1 MAPARRAVTAAA
13 ASVAVATAKK
23 PPCPAPPAAPSLPTY
38 ANRRRQVS
46 STEIRMVK
54 KRAPAASWAP
64 RSSDGEVALDAARK
78 DSSDW
83 RAPSKIEKAEMTI
96 GGTREAMRA
105 GSIGVEKQAISKPP
119 KFC

>member
-1 MAPARRAVTAAA
+1 
-13 ASVAVATAKK
+13 
-23 PPCPAPPAAPSLPTY
+23 
-38 ANRRRQVS
+38 
-46 STEIRMVK
+46 MVK

-96 GGTREAMRA
+96 GGTREAM
-105 GSIGVEKQAISKPP
+105 IEL
-119 KFC
+119 